1 MKKGTLAKREAHL
14 GIGMVTPAMLIIFGL
29 MLYPLFYTIYL
40 TMVQYNLLS
49 NVSQGF
55 LGLKQYARV
64 LTDDKFW
71 HAMSVTLYFTV
82 VSLGLQLILGF
93 MAALFLNIPFRGQKL
108 LRALILAPW
117 AVPTVVNAQLWNWIL
132 NASYG
137 ALNKLLLQLGIIRQP
152 IVWLGQ
158 PKLALNV
165 IILADTWKM
174 LPLFIIMLLAGLST
188 IPGTYYEAAKMEG
201 AGFWHTFRKITFP
214 LLKPMLLV
222 ILVLRTTQ
230 TIRVFDVIYMLTQG
244 GPNNSTMTISYY
256 TYFQTFSLFD
266 FGYGATIA
274 MIVAILTVFIALT
287 YKKILKADDVY

>member
-108 LRALILAPW
+108 LRVLILAPW

-152 IVWLGQ
+152 IVWLGE

>member
-152 IVWLGQ
+152 IVWLGE

-214 LLKPMLLV
+214 SLKPMLLV

>member
-108 LRALILAPW
+108 VRALILAPW

-152 IVWLGQ
+152 IVWLGE

>member
-1 MKKGTLAKREAHL
+1 MKKGTLAKGGPPWYWHGNL
-14 GIGMVTPAMLIIFGL
+14 AMLIIFGL

-82 VSLGLQLILGF
+82 VSLGLQLILDAYGVIF
-93 MAALFLNIPFRGQKL
+93 KYSFSGTEAVKGINSGTLGSSYSCERAALELDIEC
-108 LRALILAPW
+108 
-117 AVPTVVNAQLWNWIL
+117 QLW
-132 NASYG
+132 STEQ
-137 ALNKLLLQLGIIRQP
+137 LLLQLGIIRQP
-152 IVWLGQ
+152 IVWLGE

-188 IPGTYYEAAKMEG
+188 IQELIMKCQ
-201 AGFWHTFRKITFP
+201 K
-214 LLKPMLLV
+214 
-222 ILVLRTTQ
+222 
-230 TIRVFDVIYMLTQG
+230 
-244 GPNNSTMTISYY
+244 
-256 TYFQTFSLFD
+256 
-266 FGYGATIA
+266 
-274 MIVAILTVFIALT
+274 
-287 YKKILKADDVY
+287 

>member
-152 IVWLGQ
+152 IVWLGE

-222 ILVLRTTQ
+222 ILVLRTTH

>member
-152 IVWLGQ
+152 IVWLGE

-230 TIRVFDVIYMLTQG
+230 TIRVFDVIYMLTQR

>member
-93 MAALFLNIPFRGQKL
+93 MTALFLNIPFRGQKL

-152 IVWLGQ
+152 IVWLGE

>member
-152 IVWLGQ
+152 IVWLGE

-287 YKKILKADDVY
+287 YKKIIKADDVY

>member
-1 MKKGTLAKREAHL
+1 MKKGTLAKREARL
-14 GIGMVTPAMLIIFGL
+14 GVGMITPAMLIIFGL

-49 NVSQGF
+49 NASQGF
-55 LGLKQYARV
+55 LGIKQYLRV
-64 LTDDKFW
+64 LTDEKFW
-71 HAMSVTLYFTV
+71 HSMSVTLYFTV
-82 VSLGLQLILGF
+82 VSLALQLVLGF
-93 MAALFLNIPFRGQKL
+93 AAALFLNIPFRGQKL

-137 ALNKLLLQLGIIRQP
+137 ALNKLLLQLGIIQQP
-152 IVWLGQ
+152 VVWLGE

-174 LPLFIIMLLAGLST
+174 LPLFIIMLLAGFST
-188 IPGTYYEAAKMEG
+188 IPETYYEAAKMEG
-201 AGFWHTFRKITFP
+201 AGFWNTFRKITFP

-274 MIVAILTVFIALT
+274 MIVALLTVFIALT
-287 YKKILKADDVY
+287 YKKILNADEVY

>member
-152 IVWLGQ
+152 IVWLGE

-174 LPLFIIMLLAGLST
+174 LPLFIIMFLAGLST

-230 TIRVFDVIYMLTQG
+230 TIRVFDIIYMLTQG

>member
-1 MKKGTLAKREAHL
+1 MKKGTLAKREARL
-14 GIGMVTPAMLIIFGL
+14 GVGMITPAMLIIFGL

-49 NVSQGF
+49 NASQGF
-55 LGLKQYARV
+55 LGIKQYLRV
-64 LTDDKFW
+64 LTDEKFW
-71 HAMSVTLYFTV
+71 HSMSVTLYFTV
-82 VSLGLQLILGF
+82 VSLALQLVLGF
-93 MAALFLNIPFRGQKL
+93 AAALFLNIPFRGQKL

-117 AVPTVVNAQLWNWIL
+117 AVSTVVNAQLWNWIL

-137 ALNKLLLQLGIIRQP
+137 ALNKLLLQLGIIQQP
-152 IVWLGQ
+152 VVWLGE

-188 IPGTYYEAAKMEG
+188 IPETYYEAAKMEG
-201 AGFWHTFRKITFP
+201 AGFWNTFRKITFP

-274 MIVAILTVFIALT
+274 MIVALLTVFIALT
-287 YKKILKADDVY
+287 YKKILNADDVY

>member
-1 MKKGTLAKREAHL
+1 M
-14 GIGMVTPAMLIIFGL
+14 
-29 MLYPLFYTIYL
+29 
-40 TMVQYNLLS
+40 
-49 NVSQGF
+49 
-55 LGLKQYARV
+55 
-64 LTDDKFW
+64 
-71 HAMSVTLYFTV
+71 TLYFTV

-152 IVWLGQ
+152 IVWLGE

>member
-1 MKKGTLAKREAHL
+1 MKKGTLAKREARL
-14 GIGMVTPAMLIIFGL
+14 GVGMITPAMLIIFGL

-49 NVSQGF
+49 NASQGF
-55 LGLKQYARV
+55 LGIKQYLRV
-64 LTDDKFW
+64 LTDEKFW
-71 HAMSVTLYFTV
+71 HSMSVTLYFTV
-82 VSLGLQLILGF
+82 VSLALQLVLGF
-93 MAALFLNIPFRGQKL
+93 AAALFLNIPFRGQKL

-137 ALNKLLLQLGIIRQP
+137 ALNKLLLQLGIIQQP
-152 IVWLGQ
+152 VVWLGE

-165 IILADTWKM
+165 IILADTRKM

-188 IPGTYYEAAKMEG
+188 IPETYYEAAKMEG
-201 AGFWHTFRKITFP
+201 AGFWNTFRKITFP

-274 MIVAILTVFIALT
+274 MIVALLTVFIALT
-287 YKKILKADDVY
+287 YKKILNADDVY

>member
-1 MKKGTLAKREAHL
+1 MKKGTLAKREARL
-14 GIGMVTPAMLIIFGL
+14 GVGMITPAMLIIFGL

-49 NVSQGF
+49 NASQGF
-55 LGLKQYARV
+55 LGIKQYLRV
-64 LTDDKFW
+64 LTDEKFW
-71 HAMSVTLYFTV
+71 HSMSVTLYFTV
-82 VSLGLQLILGF
+82 VSLALQLVLGF
-93 MAALFLNIPFRGQKL
+93 AAALFLNIPFRGQKL

-137 ALNKLLLQLGIIRQP
+137 ALNKLLLQLGIIQQP
-152 IVWLGQ
+152 VVWLGE

-188 IPGTYYEAAKMEG
+188 IPETYYEAAKMEG
-201 AGFWHTFRKITFP
+201 AGFWNTFRKITFP

-274 MIVAILTVFIALT
+274 MIVALLTVFIALT
-287 YKKILKADDVY
+287 YKKILNADDVY

>member
-152 IVWLGQ
+152 IVWLGE

-287 YKKILKADDVY
+287 YKKILNADDVY

>member
-152 IVWLGQ
+152 IVWLGE

-174 LPLFIIMLLAGLST
+174 LPLFIIILLAGLST

>member
-152 IVWLGQ
+152 IVWLGE

>member
-152 IVWLGQ
+152 IVWLGE

-222 ILVLRTTQ
+222 IDRKSV
-230 TIRVFDVIYMLTQG
+230 V
-244 GPNNSTMTISYY
+244 
-256 TYFQTFSLFD
+256 
-266 FGYGATIA
+266 
-274 MIVAILTVFIALT
+274 
-287 YKKILKADDVY
+287 

>member
-152 IVWLGQ
+152 IVWLGE

-256 TYFQTFSLFD
+256 TYFQTFSRFD

>member
-1 MKKGTLAKREAHL
+1 
-14 GIGMVTPAMLIIFGL
+14 MV
-29 MLYPLFYTIYL
+29 YPLFYTIYL

-152 IVWLGQ
+152 IVWLGE

>member
-152 IVWLGQ
+152 IVWLGE

-222 ILVLRTTQ
+222 ILVLHTTQ

>member
-152 IVWLGQ
+152 IVWLGE

-230 TIRVFDVIYMLTQG
+230 TIRVFDIIYMLTQG

>member
-152 IVWLGQ
+152 IVWLGE
-158 PKLALNV
+158 PKLTLNV

>member
-152 IVWLGQ
+152 IVWLGE

-274 MIVAILTVFIALT
+274 MIVAMLTVFIALT

>member
-71 HAMSVTLYFTV
+71 HAMSVTLHFTV

-152 IVWLGQ
+152 IVWLGE

>member
-152 IVWLGQ
+152 IVWLGE

-201 AGFWHTFRKITFP
+201 AGFGHTFRKITFP